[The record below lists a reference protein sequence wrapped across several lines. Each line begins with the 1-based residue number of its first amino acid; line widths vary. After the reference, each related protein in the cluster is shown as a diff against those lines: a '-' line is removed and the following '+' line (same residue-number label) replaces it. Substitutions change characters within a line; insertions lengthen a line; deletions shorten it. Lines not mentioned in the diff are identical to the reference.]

1 MNTSKMR
8 TALAISLMVF
18 YSGAQSFAEPKNTDH
33 DGHDHSKHA
42 QEDQD
47 NHDDHENHDNHDHS
61 KYENAT
67 LPQLLEIMEE
77 SVEELTSIAS
87 GKASHDAEASIET
100 LIDAAQALP
109 SKSNA
114 LEEKQILRVKSA
126 IGSMQTIA
134 MKLETALHQ
143 NSLSEAEKYA
153 GQIGKL
159 FALVEAQYPEAAH
172 QEHEG
177 HDHNH

>member
-1 MNTSKMR
+1 MR
-8 TALAISLMVF
+8 TVLAISLMAF
-18 YSGAQSFAEPKNTDH
+18 YAGAQSFAEDVDH

-42 QEDQD
+42 HEDHD
-47 NHDDHENHDNHDHS
+47 NHDHENHDNHDHL
-61 KYENAT
+61 KYEKAT

-87 GKASHDAEASIET
+87 GKVSHDAEASIET

-143 NSLSEAEKYA
+143 NNASEAEKYA
-153 GQIGKL
+153 GQIEKL
-159 FALVEAQYPEAAH
+159 FALIESQYSEAAH
-172 QEHEG
+172 KDHVGHE
-177 HDHNH
+177 HDH

>member
-1 MNTSKMR
+1 MNTSKTR
-8 TALAISLMVF
+8 TVLAISLMAF
-18 YSGAQSFAEPKNTDH
+18 YAGAQSFAEPQDAEH

-42 QEDQD
+42 QENHD
-47 NHDDHENHDNHDHS
+47 NHDDHDHENHDHS
-61 KYENAT
+61 KYEKAT
-67 LPQLLEIMEE
+67 LPQLLEIMED
-77 SVEELTSIAS
+77 SLEELTSIAS
-87 GKASHDAEASIET
+87 GKVSHDAEASIET
-100 LIDAAQALP
+100 LIDAAQALS

-134 MKLETALHQ
+134 MKLERALHQ

-159 FALVEAQYPEAAH
+159 FALIESQYPEGSR
-172 QEHEG
+172 QEHEVHG
-177 HDHNH
+177 HDH